1 MEQSVDSDFFK
12 KLKAIASL
20 PIPYLAH
27 ISRFF
32 LKKKISQKIR
42 STWAWESSF
51 NYFNCSSSTFKVE
64 LRLWWKKNLFS
75 WSVNLKDCRQIT
87 FVTLNE
93 FCPLN
98 KQTKKNQPSV
108 LNRQDQ
114 DGYNTNQFF
123 YIVFQVLKGTSY
135 KNLKDTVTR
144 SLVVFI
150 SFYISR
156 YHFSQVFRTSFNI
169 IWKKDFQH
177 KFSFFNEFS

>member
-1 MEQSVDSDFFK
+1 MEQSVNSDFFK
-12 KLKAIASL
+12 KLKEIASL

-98 KQTKKNQPSV
+98 KQKKK
-108 LNRQDQ
+108 
-114 DGYNTNQFF
+114 TNLLFLTDKIKMDIILTNFF
-123 YIVFQVLKGTSY
+123 YIVFQVLEGTSY
-135 KNLKDTVTR
+135 KNL
-144 SLVVFI
+144 
-150 SFYISR
+150 
-156 YHFSQVFRTSFNI
+156 
-169 IWKKDFQH
+169 
-177 KFSFFNEFS
+177 